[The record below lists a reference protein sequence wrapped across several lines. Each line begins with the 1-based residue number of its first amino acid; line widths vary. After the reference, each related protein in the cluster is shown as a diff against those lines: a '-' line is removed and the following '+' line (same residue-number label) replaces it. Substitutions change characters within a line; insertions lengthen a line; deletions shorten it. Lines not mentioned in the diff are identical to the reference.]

1 MAQPETE
8 QVTPTLDL
16 REFLRAVRAYWAG
29 AVSIVLVCVAIAA
42 LWTLT
47 QPRVWTSVASGVVQ
61 TSSGGDA
68 GLALAADNL
77 AKSKAKTYVELAKSQ
92 AVAESAAAAIG
103 AASAGALL
111 ASVTPYVADDSSI
124 IEINASASTPD
135 GARTLADA
143 WIAAMTEQVELLE
156 NPDGAI
162 RTQSTSFVPV
172 AAATT
177 PGAPSS
183 PNILSALV
191 VGGVVGLV
199 GAGIYLIVRNTLDR
213 RVRSAETVERT
224 AGVPVIGT
232 LIRYEPFDDGR
243 RLATAVLPLK
253 GPERRSHFAITEG
266 IRELRTNLAYVSVD
280 DPPAVIVVVSA
291 SPGEGKS
298 TVSANLAD
306 AVAAAGRPVIIVDCD
321 LRKPML
327 ASIYEMEGAV
337 GLTDVL
343 AGRATMAQV
352 AQRVPGNLDLTLF
365 ASGPTPPN
373 PSELLG
379 SRAMKDFLVAL
390 RSTGAL
396 VILDAPPLLAV
407 TDGAVLSTIADG
419 VIMTVDAASSTQ
431 DQLQRAVGA
440 IRRVGGKILGV
451 VLNRVP
457 ERGPDAQYY
466 GYYGQ
471 RAYYASTH
479 KPRAVDTSPPSAAR
493 AEPAARTVAV
503 AAVGASTGPAPDAP
517 VATAPT
523 ALSTVQAPA
532 AATTVAPAPAAPAPT
547 LAPAGGELSRRSRRI
562 GTSTGDTGSSPVLSD
577 EQHASRA

>member
-1 MAQPETE
+1 MEQPETE
-8 QVTPTLDL
+8 QASPTLDL

-42 LWTLT
+42 MWTLT
-47 QPRVWTSVASGVVQ
+47 QPRVWTSDATGVVQ

-92 AVAESAAAAIG
+92 AVAESAALAIG
-103 AASAGALL
+103 VDSADELL
-111 ASVTPYVADDSSI
+111 GSVTPYVAEDSSI
-124 IEINASASTPD
+124 IEIRASASTPD
-135 GARTLADA
+135 GARALADA
-143 WIAAMTEQVELLE
+143 WIAAMTEQVEILE
-156 NPDGAI
+156 NPDGTI
-162 RTQSTSFVPV
+162 RTQATSFVPV
-172 AAATT
+172 AAATR

-183 PNILSALV
+183 PNILSAHV
-191 VGGVVGLV
+191 VGAVVGLV
-199 GAGIYLIVRNTLDR
+199 GAGIYLILRNTLDR

-232 LIRYEPFDDGR
+232 LISYAPFDSSR

-253 GPERRSHFAITEG
+253 GPERRAQFAITEG

-280 DPPAVIVVVSA
+280 DPPAVILVVSA

-306 AVAAAGRPVIIVDCD
+306 TVAASGRPVIIVDCD
-321 LRKPML
+321 LRRPML
-327 ASIYEMEGAV
+327 ASIYELEGAV

-343 AGRATMAQV
+343 VGRATMAQV
-352 AQRVPGNLDLTLF
+352 AQHVPGSMDLTLF

-379 SRAMKDFLVAL
+379 SRAMKDFLEAL

-407 TDGAVLSTIADG
+407 TDGAVLSTIVDG
-419 VIMTVDAASSTQ
+419 VIMTVDTSSSTQ

-471 RAYYASTH
+471 RAYYAPTP
-479 KPRAVDTSPPSAAR
+479 KPRAEDTSTPSAAG
-493 AEPAARTVAV
+493 AETTTRTVTVEAV
-503 AAVGASTGPAPDAP
+503 
-517 VATAPT
+517 
-523 ALSTVQAPA
+523 STVTASVAPA
-532 AATTVAPAPAAPAPT
+532 AVTPAPT
-547 LAPAGGELSRRSRRI
+547 IASAHGGLSRRSRRM
-562 GTSTGDTGSSPVLSD
+562 GATDAAETNPVLSD
-577 EQHASRA
+577 DQRASRA

>member
-1 MAQPETE
+1 MAQADDE

-16 REFLRAVRAYWAG
+16 RDFLRAVRAYWAG
-29 AVSIVLVCVAIAA
+29 AVSIVLVCVAVAA

-61 TSSGGDA
+61 TTGGGDA

-92 AVAESAAAAIG
+92 AVAESAATAMG
-103 AASAGALL
+103 AASSAALL
-111 ASVTPYVADDSSI
+111 GAITPHLADDSSI

-135 GARTLADA
+135 AARSLADA
-143 WIAAMTEQVELLE
+143 WIAAMSEQVEALE
-156 NPDGAI
+156 SPEGTI
-162 RTQSTSFVPV
+162 QTQATSFVPL

-177 PGAPSS
+177 PGSPSS
-183 PNILSALV
+183 PNILSALI
-191 VGGVVGLV
+191 VGAVVGLV
-199 GAGIYLIVRNTLDR
+199 SAGIYLIVRNTLDR
-213 RVRSAETVERT
+213 RVRSAETVEKT

-232 LIRYEPFDDGR
+232 LIRYEPFDLGR
-243 RLATAVLPLK
+243 RLVTAVSPLK

-280 DPPAVIVVVSA
+280 NPPSVIVVVSA

-306 AVAAAGRPVIIVDCD
+306 AVAAAGRRVIIVDCD

-343 AGRATMAQV
+343 AGRASMAQV
-352 AQRVPGNLDLTLF
+352 AQRVPGPLDLTLF

-379 SRAMKDFLVAL
+379 SKAMRDFLDTL

-407 TDGAVLSTIADG
+407 TDGAVLASAADG
-419 VIMTVDAASSTQ
+419 VIMTVDASSSTQ
-431 DQLQRAVGA
+431 DQLQRAVSA
-440 IRRVGGKILGV
+440 VRRVGGKILGV

-471 RAYYASTH
+471 RAYYASTN
-479 KPRAVDTSPPSAAR
+479 KPRAVEISPPSAAR
-493 AEPAARTVAV
+493 AD
-503 AAVGASTGPAPDAP
+503 PAPVSAP
-517 VATAPT
+517 SPAPPVRTATGVVVTSAPT
-523 ALSTVQAPA
+523 
-532 AATTVAPAPAAPAPT
+532 
-547 LAPAGGELSRRSRRI
+547 ELSRRSRRSARAEDDAD
-562 GTSTGDTGSSPVLSD
+562 STGPVD
-577 EQHASRA
+577 QHAYRA